1 MTESLTPGYILT
13 SISNR
18 SPGYGNEVSVMVQA
32 DTDQAV
38 DQGVSEYMRQ
48 YPAAG
53 FMTRVS
59 ARYECPEG
67 RRAVTVRFSAWCR
80 NRTS

>member
-1 MTESLTPGYILT
+1 MAESRTPAYILT

-18 SPGYGNEVSVMVQA
+18 SPGYGNEISVMIQA

-38 DQGVSEYMRQ
+38 DQGVSEYMQQ

-59 ARYECPEG
+59 GRYECPEG
-67 RRAVTVRFSAWCR
+67 HRAVIRRLASCD
-80 NRTS
+80 

>member
-1 MTESLTPGYILT
+1 MTESPTPAYILT

-18 SPGYGNEVSVMVQA
+18 SPGYGNEVTVMVQA

-38 DQGVSEYMRQ
+38 NQGVSEYMRQ

-67 RRAVTVRFSAWCR
+67 RRAVIRRLASCD
-80 NRTS
+80 

>member
-1 MTESLTPGYILT
+1 MTESPTPEYILT

-18 SPGYGNEVSVMVQA
+18 SPGYGNEVTVMVQA

-38 DQGVSEYMRQ
+38 NQGVSEYMRQ

-67 RRAVTVRFSAWCR
+67 RRAVIRRLASCD
-80 NRTS
+80 

>member
-1 MTESLTPGYILT
+1 MTESPTPAYILT

-18 SPGYGNEVSVMVQA
+18 SPGYGNEISVMIQA

-67 RRAVTVRFSAWCR
+67 RRAVIRRLASCD
-80 NRTS
+80 

>member
-1 MTESLTPGYILT
+1 MTESPTPAYILT
-13 SISNR
+13 GISNR

-53 FMTRVS
+53 FMTRVA

-67 RRAVTVRFSAWCR
+67 QRAVIRRLASCD
-80 NRTS
+80 

>member
-1 MTESLTPGYILT
+1 MTESLTPAYILT
-13 SISNR
+13 SINNR
-18 SPGYGNEVSVMVQA
+18 SPGYGNEITVMVQA

-48 YPAAG
+48 YPAEG

-67 RRAVTVRFSAWCR
+67 RRAVIRRLASCD
-80 NRTS
+80 

>member
-1 MTESLTPGYILT
+1 MTESPTPEYILT

-18 SPGYGNEVSVMVQA
+18 SPGYGNEVTVMVQA

-38 DQGVSEYMRQ
+38 NQGVSEYMRQ

-59 ARYECPEG
+59 ARYECSEG
-67 RRAVTVRFSAWCR
+67 RRAVIRRLASCD
-80 NRTS
+80 

>member
-13 SISNR
+13 GISNR
-18 SPGYGNEVSVMVQA
+18 SPGYGNEITVMVQA
-32 DTDQAV
+32 DTDEAV
-38 DQGVSEYMRQ
+38 DQGVSEYLRQ

-59 ARYECPEG
+59 ARYNCPEG
-67 RRAVTVRFSAWCR
+67 HRAVIRRLASCD
-80 NRTS
+80 